1 MSISF
6 ESLKIQTVRQIP
18 KKWNALVAA
27 VRAIRPRAGSGIV
40 CLETPHGTVISSR
53 SRGMGVPC
61 AFRVTS
67 TGDGGFTVGFG
78 VINNQ
83 EPTIDK
89 KLVSGD
95 ADGVMPVVK
104 HDFSKADG
112 RSFICLELTL
122 DKNHQIRKASEDGI
136 TVVVADAPKNTI
148 KADGD
153 STVQH
158 VICVVDSKAGAVKYT
173 QVTYFNLRFQAF
185 VKEDKTMQFLVYA
198 A

>member
-1 MSISF
+1 MGTSL
-6 ESLKIQTVRQIP
+6 ESLKIQTTRQIP
-18 KKWNALVAA
+18 RKWNALVAA
-27 VRAIRPRAGSGIV
+27 VQAIRPRAGAGIV
-40 CLETPHGTVISSR
+40 CLQTPYGTVISSR
-53 SRGMGVPC
+53 SQGMGVPC

-67 TGDGGFTVGFG
+67 TGEGGFTVGFG

-89 KLVSGD
+89 KPVSGD

-104 HDFSKADG
+104 HDFAKKDG
-112 RSFICLELTL
+112 RSFICLELSL
-122 DKNHQIRKASEDGI
+122 DKNHQIKKANEDGI
-136 TVVVADAPKNTI
+136 TVVVTDAPKNII
-148 KADGD
+148 KAAGD

-158 VICVVDSKAGAVKYT
+158 VICVVDSKDGAVKYV

-185 VKEDKTMQFLVYA
+185 VKEDKTMQYLVYA

>member
-1 MSISF
+1 MSASI

-27 VRAIRPRAGSGIV
+27 VQAIRPRAGAGIV
-40 CLETPHGTVISSR
+40 CLETPYGTVLSSK
-53 SRGMGVPC
+53 SQGMGVRA
-61 AFRVTS
+61 AFRVTP
-67 TGDGGFTVGFG
+67 TGEGGFIVGFG

-83 EPTIDK
+83 EPTIEK
-89 KLVSGD
+89 KPVSGD
-95 ADGVMPVVK
+95 ADGVMPVIT
-104 HDFSKADG
+104 HDFTKKDG

-122 DKNHQIRKASEDGI
+122 DKNHQIKKANEDGI
-136 TVVVADAPKNTI
+136 TVVVTDAPKNII

-158 VICVVDSKAGAVKYT
+158 VICVVDSKDGAVKYT

-185 VKEDKTMQFLVYA
+185 VKEDKTIQYLVYA

>member
-1 MSISF
+1 MGTSL
-6 ESLKIQTVRQIP
+6 ESLKIQTTRQIP
-18 KKWNALVAA
+18 AKWNALVAA
-27 VRAIRPRAGSGIV
+27 VQAIRPRAGAGIV
-40 CLETPHGTVISSR
+40 CLQTPYGTVISSR
-53 SRGMGVPC
+53 SQRMGVPC

-67 TGDGGFTVGFG
+67 TGEGGFTVGFG

-89 KLVSGD
+89 KPVSGD

-104 HDFSKADG
+104 HDFAKKDG
-112 RSFICLELTL
+112 RSFICLELSL
-122 DKNHQIRKASEDGI
+122 DKNHQIKKANEDGI
-136 TVVVADAPKNTI
+136 TVVVTDAPKNII

-158 VICVVDSKAGAVKYT
+158 VICVVDSKDGAVKYV